1 LNRRSFLRSI
11 PAAFAAVHQAPA
23 QRLGLR
29 LGFDTWTLHGYGWK
43 AAQFLDYAAK
53 WGLDAAHLSDL
64 SDYESLDPAYLAG
77 VKEHARRLN
86 LTFDGGI
93 SSICPTS
100 GNYHKEYGDAVEY
113 TLRGLRAT
121 AAVGSRIMRVFIGG
135 AAERADLARHLD
147 NTVKVLR
154 AVRAQAMDLGVKI
167 AIENHGDLQA
177 WEMRDLI
184 ETAGKDFV
192 GSCIDTGNAVS
203 AIENPLTTIEFL
215 GPYVLTSHIRDSAVF
230 EHPRGAATQWVALG
244 DGCVDLP
251 RFFEKFRELC
261 PQATVNL
268 EILTGSPPRL
278 LPYLEP
284 EFWKVYP
291 KARAAEFA
299 RFVELAKKG
308 HPFMGS
314 MMIGGPGTR
323 PPEYQAAIREQQRLD
338 LERSFTYAKNVL
350 KIGLKA

>member
-1 LNRRSFLRSI
+1 LTRRNFLRSTAGAMAAL
-11 PAAFAAVHQAPA
+11 PATGQS
-23 QRLGLR
+23 LGLR

-43 AAQFLDYAAK
+43 AHQFLDYASK

-64 SDYESLDPAYLAG
+64 SDYESLDPSYLAR
-77 VKEHARRLN
+77 VKEEARRLG
-86 LTFDGGI
+86 LAIDGGI
-93 SSICPTS
+93 SSICPSS

-121 AAVGSRIMRVFIGG
+121 AAVGSSVMRVFIGG
-135 AAERADLARHLD
+135 SAERADLARHIE
-147 NTVKVLR
+147 NTLRVLR
-154 AVRAQAMDLGVKI
+154 AVRSQAIDLGVKI

-177 WEMRDLI
+177 WEMRELI
-184 ETAGKDFV
+184 ETAGKEFV

-203 AIENPLTTIEFL
+203 AIENPLTTIEVL

-230 EHPRGAATQWVALG
+230 EHPRGAAMQWVALG

-251 RFFEKFRELC
+251 RFFERFRQLC
-261 PQATVNL
+261 PNAAVNL
-268 EILTGSPPRL
+268 EILTGSPPRV

-299 RFVELAKKG
+299 RFVELAKQG

-314 MMIGGPGTR
+314 MMIGAPGTR
-323 PPEYQAAIREQQRLD
+323 PAEYQAAIKEQQRLD
-338 LERSFTYAKNVL
+338 LERSFEYARKVL
-350 KIGLKA
+350 KIGVRA